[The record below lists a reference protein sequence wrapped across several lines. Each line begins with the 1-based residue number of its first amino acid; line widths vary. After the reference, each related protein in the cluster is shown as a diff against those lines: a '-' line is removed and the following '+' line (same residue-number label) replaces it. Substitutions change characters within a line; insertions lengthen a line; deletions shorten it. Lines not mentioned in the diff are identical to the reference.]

1 MSPRQL
7 RLAGAIVL
15 VIAATGGAGAWVS
28 HAQAQAAAEKPAVK
42 RTVLMRTDASV
53 PGREFV
59 MATAELPPGSTEGRH
74 THPADLFAFVQEGT
88 ATLEVDGEPT
98 RTLKPGDYFTIPQ
111 GKVHVGSNQS
121 SSTCKIAVVLFAEKG
136 KPLTTPA
143 P

>member
-1 MSPRQL
+1 MSRRQL
-7 RLAGAIVL
+7 RLAGAIAL
-15 VIAATGGAGAWVS
+15 VMGATGGAGAWVT
-28 HAQAQAAAEKPAVK
+28 HARAQAAAEKPAVK

-59 MATAELPPGSTEGRH
+59 MATTELPPGSTEGRH
-74 THPADLFAFVQEGT
+74 THAADLFAFVQEGT

-98 RTLKPGDYFTIPQ
+98 KNLKPGDYFTIPQ
-111 GKVHVGSNQS
+111 GKVHVGYNQTG
-121 SSTCKIAVVLFAEKG
+121 STCRVAVVLFAEKG